1 MRKRQWPFPAQALL
15 LALVLAW
22 SELRNSQ
29 PFELLPGSRY
39 NLSSGISI
47 SVALNDTA
55 ASISTSTGLQLAG
68 TVSGT
73 SQLLLSAST
82 PGACSTSLLAL
93 TKLLCSAQAEF
104 TGVKL
109 TSTLLNIKQWT
120 YQSLSLNNFSIA
132 CPGVQ
137 SATPA
142 IVTCAGTTVSRNET
156 LFAAV
161 TSLQAQHDNV
171 TIYLIP
177 GRFYHIVPAFG
188 WGTPQNATQL
198 YRNVSLIGSD
208 VHELAWIDFRAEPTT
223 LNISQTAVLYLCGLL
238 HLSNAHRRVGITN
251 MIFGPDNAF
260 PSSSFI
266 GNLWNIQR
274 PATTSTRI
282 VIRDNI
288 MVYPADVQTYLSY
301 WYARYLSPIASISST
316 AQWVANNNGLFTLDD
331 FQLALSNNPASNDII
346 NVVKK
351 YSNIMVYNMTQ
362 VSASEQYPLLPPI
375 QQTGILQWG
384 LDPYAAVPSAMS
396 SCNPSQLAGGLS
408 FTTAQ
413 PYVIQVCN
421 VRMVNS
427 SANGSSLPPSPVSS
441 PPSPPPQ
448 RQGPGTFPFS
458 VSIPARVSMYWQ
470 GHPLRSLAVDMVGQ
484 AESVVLG
491 LGSQLTIRNLTLL
504 NTATQ
509 PASARSAS
517 PDPLQDF
524 STALWAL
531 GNISSDSS
539 VTLDLVTLFIPQQEL
554 ALLHLFASG
563 ASTCG
568 CSLSSNT
575 QATLSRIFDASLVSS
590 QTNTSLVFARIR
602 FLRWS
607 GTRVTLTSDASST
620 PFALLPGTPLAAV
633 TFYPASSG
641 RSKPDLRW
649 VVPVSVLGGLLGL
662 AGLLG
667 AVWLWR
673 RSATRRMHM
682 QAQLD
687 LAQETGLQPLH
698 PKPGF
703 RHNSQGSSWVPGSD
717 GVTGSQAGVDKVA
730 FQASSD
736 LLGFLWES
744 ADAHKEGNG
753 SQTWMDLLP
762 DDPDSQL
769 AEQAQQL
776 VTGYTHGNDPFG
788 RQGADPDIQV
798 PTSNGGELAAEA
810 ALSLP
815 AVEGAGPLVPPA
827 PLDLL
832 FVGRI
837 SHHEADKG
845 VPIAGANTLGALPG
859 NCLPPATVSEKSAV
873 RLSSFGTSSIGSGA
887 SRMEESSMA
896 MMSDSFDRP
905 GSEYGDWRNLGAE
918 SDKLLM
924 QAKCDVGQGGRLT
937 ISDVLGAGAH
947 GVVYRGEWRGR
958 PVAVKCLLFQE
969 HRIHTKRQ
977 ALQEAAIN
985 TKLAHPNI
993 VNTYTFDLRAVGT
1006 NNDMLVAK
1014 SALEKKDG
1022 HMSIAEDQA
1031 VAGDWKMYIVQE
1043 YCDGGHLKRAVDSAA
1058 LTEDGSTPNLLAV
1071 VNMAL
1076 DIACGVQHIHSKN
1089 IIHGDL
1095 SPANILLKLDDSRPG
1110 CLKAVAKVGDF
1121 GLSHMSKD
1129 GQSHVSNVRQGTP
1142 FYTAPEVLMEG
1153 RLTKA
1158 ADVYSFGVILHEL
1171 YCGQPAWRRRHRSN
1185 QPASQRVAGSSG
1197 QQGDSYNR
1205 QDTQPTTPTELSGSD
1220 TAPPGQTNCSSHTS
1234 SSAATAKLP
1243 SATHRT
1249 VDMDSAGNSSK
1260 APASA
1265 GCEPA
1270 TSSAP
1275 PEGPQVAPT
1284 TTTTPAAVA
1293 PSPPAAVLHHPT
1305 TTQAT
1310 LRALQRYAMAPDQ
1323 FRSCP
1328 LRFPDSCPQWYA
1340 RLAAACMS
1348 SQLEMRPK
1356 LFDVVKLLLVQQQE
1370 LVKALAANK

>member
-1 MRKRQWPFPAQALL
+1 
-15 LALVLAW
+15 
-22 SELRNSQ
+22 
-29 PFELLPGSRY
+29 
-39 NLSSGISI
+39 
-47 SVALNDTA
+47 
-55 ASISTSTGLQLAG
+55 
-68 TVSGT
+68 
-73 SQLLLSAST
+73 
-82 PGACSTSLLAL
+82 
-93 TKLLCSAQAEF
+93 
-104 TGVKL
+104 
-109 TSTLLNIKQWT
+109 
-120 YQSLSLNNFSIA
+120 
-132 CPGVQ
+132 
-137 SATPA
+137 
-142 IVTCAGTTVSRNET
+142 
-156 LFAAV
+156 
-161 TSLQAQHDNV
+161 
-171 TIYLIP
+171 
-177 GRFYHIVPAFG
+177 
-188 WGTPQNATQL
+188 
-198 YRNVSLIGSD
+198 
-208 VHELAWIDFRAEPTT
+208 
-223 LNISQTAVLYLCGLL
+223 
-238 HLSNAHRRVGITN
+238 
-251 MIFGPDNAF
+251 
-260 PSSSFI
+260 
-266 GNLWNIQR
+266 
-274 PATTSTRI
+274 
-282 VIRDNI
+282 
-288 MVYPADVQTYLSY
+288 
-301 WYARYLSPIASISST
+301 
-316 AQWVANNNGLFTLDD
+316 
-331 FQLALSNNPASNDII
+331 
-346 NVVKK
+346 
-351 YSNIMVYNMTQ
+351 
-362 VSASEQYPLLPPI
+362 
-375 QQTGILQWG
+375 
-384 LDPYAAVPSAMS
+384 
-396 SCNPSQLAGGLS
+396 
-408 FTTAQ
+408 
-413 PYVIQVCN
+413 
-421 VRMVNS
+421 
-427 SANGSSLPPSPVSS
+427 
-441 PPSPPPQ
+441 
-448 RQGPGTFPFS
+448 
-458 VSIPARVSMYWQ
+458 
-470 GHPLRSLAVDMVGQ
+470 MVGQ
-484 AESVVLG
+484 AEAVVLG

-509 PASARSAS
+509 PASARSAT

-539 VTLDLVTLFIPQQEL
+539 VTLDLVTLVIPQQEL

-568 CSLSSNT
+568 CSLNSNT
-575 QATLSRIFDASLVSS
+575 QATLSRIFDASL
-590 QTNTSLVFARIR
+590 
-602 FLRWS
+602 
-607 GTRVTLTSDASST
+607 
-620 PFALLPGTPLAAV
+620 
-633 TFYPASSG
+633 
-641 RSKPDLRW
+641 
-649 VVPVSVLGGLLGL
+649 
-662 AGLLG
+662 
-667 AVWLWR
+667 
-673 RSATRRMHM
+673 
-682 QAQLD
+682 
-687 LAQETGLQPLH
+687 ETGLQPLH

-730 FQASSD
+730 SQASSD

-788 RQGADPDIQV
+788 RQGAEPDIQV
-798 PTSNGGELAAEA
+798 PTPNGEELAAEA
-810 ALSLP
+810 APSLP

-845 VPIAGANTLGALPG
+845 VPIGGASALGALPG
-859 NCLPPATVSEKSAV
+859 NCLPPAIVSENSAV

-887 SRMEESSMA
+887 SRIEESSMA

-1014 SALEKKDG
+1014 SAPEKKDG

-1058 LTEDGSTPNLLAV
+1058 LTEDGSTPNMLAV

-1142 FYTAPEVLMEG
+1142 FYTAPE
-1153 RLTKA
+1153 
-1158 ADVYSFGVILHEL
+1158 
-1171 YCGQPAWRRRHRSN
+1171 
-1185 QPASQRVAGSSG
+1185 
-1197 QQGDSYNR
+1197 
-1205 QDTQPTTPTELSGSD
+1205 
-1220 TAPPGQTNCSSHTS
+1220 
-1234 SSAATAKLP
+1234 
-1243 SATHRT
+1243 
-1249 VDMDSAGNSSK
+1249 
-1260 APASA
+1260 
-1265 GCEPA
+1265 
-1270 TSSAP
+1270 
-1275 PEGPQVAPT
+1275 
-1284 TTTTPAAVA
+1284 
-1293 PSPPAAVLHHPT
+1293 
-1305 TTQAT
+1305 
-1310 LRALQRYAMAPDQ
+1310 
-1323 FRSCP
+1323 
-1328 LRFPDSCPQWYA
+1328 
-1340 RLAAACMS
+1340 
-1348 SQLEMRPK
+1348 
-1356 LFDVVKLLLVQQQE
+1356 
-1370 LVKALAANK
+1370 